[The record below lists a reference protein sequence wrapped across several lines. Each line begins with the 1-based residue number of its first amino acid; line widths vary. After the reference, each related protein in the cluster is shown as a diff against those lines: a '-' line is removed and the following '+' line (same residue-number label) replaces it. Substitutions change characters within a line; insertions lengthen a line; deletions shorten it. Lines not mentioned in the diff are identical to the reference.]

1 MVIMA
6 IKAIAFVAFFGATF
20 KLINQDAQIEGELKK
35 QIKSSKETTNEEISL
50 IEKKN
55 LRN

>member
-6 IKAIAFVAFFGATF
+6 IKAIAFVAFFGVTL
-20 KLINQDAQIEGELKK
+20 KLINPDAQMKGEIKK
-35 QIKSSKETTNEEISL
+35 QMTSSKEKIKEEISL

-55 LRN
+55 LRS